1 MVHNFLKIMPTKSF
15 SLFINKEIPP
25 FKKSIK
31 VDSDKSMSIR
41 SFIIGAISQNIS
53 TVKNVLESDDIKSTI
68 NCLKKLGIKIKKKDK
83 GYYLIFGKG
92 LGSFV
97 AKKNTV
103 LNFGNSGT
111 ASRLLLGLLSTTP
124 DIEIKVR
131 GDESLNK
138 RSMEKLIKIMI
149 EFGAFFTEK

>member
-53 TVKNVLESDDIKSTI
+53 TVKNVL
-68 NCLKKLGIKIKKKDK
+68 G
-83 GYYLIFGKG
+83 
-92 LGSFV
+92 
-97 AKKNTV
+97 
-103 LNFGNSGT
+103 
-111 ASRLLLGLLSTTP
+111 
-124 DIEIKVR
+124 VR
-131 GDESLNK
+131 
-138 RSMEKLIKIMI
+138 
-149 EFGAFFTEK
+149 